1 MPYILCNPWRPRL
14 FYHTSPANSVALA
27 LHLFQGHSRVVS
39 KIVSGCLAGSLICV
53 TAGSCT
59 VLLIVLAVNLPERRR
74 VPKTYVSFP
83 LPIAHDRISSLIDI
97 LVALSILM
105 GYSVTTAS
113 FVTYIVREHQTK
125 AKQLQHISGIGVT
138 CYWVTNFIYDMV
150 SNVSYRQRDRINLNR
165 RRRAL
170 HSSAICFNYSN
181 YYCKDSKLRKINRVW
196 LIAI

>member
-1 MPYILCNPWRPRL
+1 M
-14 FYHTSPANSVALA
+14 
-27 LHLFQGHSRVVS
+27 
-39 KIVSGCLAGSLICV
+39 
-53 TAGSCT
+53 
-59 VLLIVLAVNLPERRR
+59 NLPERRR

-150 SNVSYRQRDRINLNR
+150 SNFCCKRDRINLNR
-165 RRRAL
+165 SLPAS
-170 HSSAICFNYSN
+170 HSSAVCFNYSN
-181 YYCKDSKLRKINRVW
+181 YYCKDSKLRKTNRVW
-196 LIAI
+196 LIVI

>member
-1 MPYILCNPWRPRL
+1 MCECYIYSR
-14 FYHTSPANSVALA
+14 
-27 LHLFQGHSRVVS
+27 GHGRVTS

-53 TAGSCT
+53 PASSCT
-59 VLLIVLAVNLPERRR
+59 VLLIVLVMNLPEGKRF
-74 VPKTYVSFP
+74 PKTYVYSP
-83 LPIAHDRISSLIDI
+83 LPIAYDRISSLIDI

-150 SNVSYRQRDRINLNR
+150 SNFCRCERDRLNLNR
-165 RRRAL
+165 SLLAL
-170 HSSAICFNYSN
+170 HSSVICFNYSN
-181 YYCKDSKLRKINRVW
+181 YYCKDSELSKINWVW
-196 LIAI
+196 LIFIRWWVGKETYLRLSLISDSHSAR